1 MEVPM
6 NGRTIFAAALA
17 GLLTLTVAAS
27 ASADVKVGARH
38 QLRVQIGTKGLDT
51 AQWSK
56 GNDSPNDTNSRRL
69 HAVVGHDEDTTD
81 THYSFLAFYSK
92 ASEDI
97 GKAAS
102 AMRNLSFEFAEGEHV
117 GAGAPR
123 ISVLLQGGDVAFLS
137 AFYCNHPM
145 ASSGNTWGRADFT
158 RFLTNCSLFDNN
170 GVEYSADGTHTAW
183 QVYVAAHPDADV
195 TQTFMV
201 LDEEGTYNLDRISL
215 GAGDM
220 YQTGFGSAKHCATE
234 SSC

>member
-17 GLLTLTVAAS
+17 AVVTLTVATS
-27 ASADVKVGARH
+27 ASADVKVGPQH
-38 QLRVQIGTKGLDT
+38 QLRVQFGTRGLDT
-51 AQWSK
+51 ASWNTGS
-56 GNDSPNDTNSRRL
+56 DSPNDPNSRRL

-81 THYSFLAFYSK
+81 TQYSYLAFYSR

-97 GKAAS
+97 GKAAGNVK
-102 AMRNLSFEFAEGEHV
+102 NLSFEFREDGHV

-123 ISVLLQGGDVAFLS
+123 ISVEFASGDIAYLS
-137 AFYCNHPM
+137 AGHCNHVM

-158 RFLTNCSLFDNN
+158 RFLTNCSLFDNA
-170 GVEYSADGTHTAW
+170 GVEYAADGTSTAW
-183 QVYVAAHPDADV
+183 QVYVAVHPDADV
-195 TQTFMV
+195 AQTFVV

-220 YQTGFGSAKHCATE
+220 YQTAFGSAKHCTTE